1 MEQLTLTPQQQE
13 DFKLGIEL
21 AWEAND
27 AFDEMRYNA
36 VSMAVLLDDEATN
49 MHNLIHNFMSSKS
62 RFEALLYAAS
72 LLMPPLPPRKAFA
85 AAETAEPIEPF
96 ASAEVWGLMT
106 PEQRQTAGEVRE
118 AMADRFKKYG
128 VTAKDLRVVMTEA
141 EKGERIFTLVH
152 TGSGIDIGDPTNNY
166 DPARSYPCVMS
177 KKNDPL
183 FIVTIDGK
191 QYDTRKGM
199 TSAVYDALYQDAIGR
214 IATLPDS
221 EQMSEETKYK
231 RTHTILTGESLSLA
245 GLVLVRCV
253 LGGKISRD
261 VRDPNI
267 DFRGLS
273 VRPAAVIG
281 IYLPHPLPEAA

>member
-1 MEQLTLTPQQQE
+1 MTHSTNESHASNPTGQEMVEQLANLDWVLSDSGLTPDAKEPLSQRRTDLHKQ
-13 DFKLGIEL
+13 FGKAAIYATKL
-21 AWEAND
+21 A
-27 AFDEMRYNA
+27 
-36 VSMAVLLDDEATN
+36 EATGVEFPN
-49 MHNLIHNFMSSKS
+49 
-62 RFEALLYAAS
+62 
-72 LLMPPLPPRKAFA
+72 PLVNGQTPE
-85 AAETAEPIEPF
+85 AAEPVEPF

-231 RTHTILTGESLSLA
+231 RTHTILSGESLSLA

-253 LGGKISRD
+253 VGGKISRD

-273 VRPAAVIG
+273 VRPAEVIG
-281 IYLPHPLPEAA
+281 IYLPHTLSEAA

>member
-1 MEQLTLTPQQQE
+1 MTHSTNESHASNPTGQEMVEQLANLDWVLSDSGLTPDAKEPLSQRRTDLHKQ
-13 DFKLGIEL
+13 FGKAAIYATKL
-21 AWEAND
+21 A
-27 AFDEMRYNA
+27 
-36 VSMAVLLDDEATN
+36 EATGVEFPN
-49 MHNLIHNFMSSKS
+49 
-62 RFEALLYAAS
+62 
-72 LLMPPLPPRKAFA
+72 PLTGQ
-85 AAETAEPIEPF
+85 AAETAEPVKPF

>member
-1 MEQLTLTPQQQE
+1 MTHSTNESHASNPTGQEMVEQLANLDWVLSDSGLTPDAKEPLSQRRTDLHKQ
-13 DFKLGIEL
+13 FGKAAIYATKL
-21 AWEAND
+21 A
-27 AFDEMRYNA
+27 
-36 VSMAVLLDDEATN
+36 EATGVEFPN
-49 MHNLIHNFMSSKS
+49 
-62 RFEALLYAAS
+62 
-72 LLMPPLPPRKAFA
+72 PLTGQ
-85 AAETAEPIEPF
+85 AAETAEPVKPF

-214 IATLPDS
+214 NATLPDS
-221 EQMSEETKYK
+221 EQMSEDTKYK
-231 RTHTILTGESLSLA
+231 RTHTILTGESPSLA

-261 VRDPNI
+261 VRGPNI

-281 IYLPHPLPEAA
+281 IYLPHTLSEAA